1 MKTKET
7 KKEKSM
13 LAQMKENI
21 ENANVANVET
31 IESAQSE
38 KVYTLVEN
46 DVNEVKKAAKT
57 INDENKE
64 FRRQLDVNLLILREQ
79 YAALEETRKSFDFLA
94 RVTSTPV
101 ENFFNAD
108 FVRKLYKVYTYNVL
122 DANGVPCGVY
132 TCISETHKK
141 TDKTD
146 FAKLAARALA
156 NVGENLDISASETD
170 GLYYTP
176 VYNFTA
182 ANILR
187 YLQKIDSYVV
197 SLANYRAK
205 KAAEY
210 RKAKKADKKAAK
222 KAAKENAAQAAPVE
236 TEETKAA

>member
-7 KKEKSM
+7 KKGATM
-13 LAQMKENI
+13 LEQMKQSI
-21 ENANVANVET
+21 ENANVQAANVET
-31 IESAQSE
+31 IESAQSA

-57 INDENKE
+57 INEENKD
-64 FRRQLDVNLLILREQ
+64 FRRQLDVNLMILREQ
-79 YAALEETRKSFDFLA
+79 YAALEDTRKAFDFLA

-101 ENFFNAD
+101 ENFFKAD

-122 DANGVPCGVY
+122 DANGTKCGVY

-146 FAKLAARALA
+146 FAKLASRAAA
-156 NVGENLDISASETD
+156 NVGEKLDIAASETD
-170 GLYYTP
+170 GVYYTP

-187 YLQKIDSYVV
+187 YLQKIDSYVI

-210 RKAKKADKKAAK
+210 RKAKKATKKAAK
-222 KAAKENAAQAAPVE
+222 ANAEQAAPVE
-236 TEETKAA
+236 ETKAA